1 MTSVSKLRDGL
12 FLIDLHFQGEPGVIA
27 AYLIE
32 NGGECALV
40 EVGPTS
46 TIDVLLDGIQ
56 EVGISPEAVSK
67 LLVTHIHLDHAGAA
81 GTLVRRFPHLQVF
94 VHEVGAPH
102 LTDPSRLLA
111 SAQRIYGDRMD
122 LLWGE
127 VLPVPAANIV
137 ALSDGDVVPIGGTEL
152 AALYTPGH
160 ASHHAAYLDAR
171 EGEIFTGDVAAIR
184 LQGFDYVRPATPP
197 PDVDLASWTMSLE
210 RLRACHAN
218 MLHLTHFGSFADVD
232 RHLTAAHDQLFAWAE
247 FIEDLQVQGME
258 PDSMKAEL
266 RRRADEEVLATHPDQ
281 EAVRRYELAAPS
293 GMSVDGYLRYLRRRD
308 RSR

>member
-1 MTSVSKLRDGL
+1 VTSVSKLRNGL
-12 FLIDLHFQGEPGVIA
+12 YLIDLHFQGEPGVIA
-27 AYLIE
+27 AYLVE
-32 NGGECALV
+32 NGGEYALV

-56 EVGISPEAVSK
+56 EAGISLDAVSK

-81 GTLVRRFPHLQVF
+81 GSLVRRFPHLQVF

-137 ALSDGDVVPIGGTEL
+137 ALSDRDVVPIGGTEL
-152 AALYTPGH
+152 MALYTPGH
-160 ASHHAAYLDAR
+160 ASHHVAYVDAR

-184 LQGFDYVRPATPP
+184 LQGFDYIRPATPP
-197 PDVDLASWTMSLE
+197 PEVDLALWTMSLE
-210 RLRACHAN
+210 RLRTCSTN
-218 MLHLTHFGSFADVD
+218 TLHLTHFGSFTDVD
-232 RHLTAAHDQLFAWAE
+232 RHLTAAHDQLFAWADFVE
-247 FIEDLQVQGME
+247 ALLAQDTDPET
-258 PDSMKAEL
+258 MKVKL
-266 RRRADEEVLATHPDQ
+266 RRRADAEVLATHPDQ

-293 GMSVDGYLRYLRRRD
+293 GMSVDGYLRYFRRRD
-308 RSR
+308 SSC